1 MTTHRKVAVGFPA
14 AAALASALLLHCG
27 NEFPGNHRSASEARR
42 QGAPPNVVVVLIDD
56 LGYGDVGAFGAPH
69 MPTPHIDSLARD
81 GVRFTQGYATASVCS
96 PSRTSLMLGIYAQ
109 RTGMYTNAQVG
120 TPFPD
125 GHPTFA
131 QFMRDAGYA
140 TGMVGRW
147 HMGSKGQ
154 RPLESGFMYLAER
167 PPGTKERDRGRGG
180 PSYIADDGS
189 YWTDQHGAE
198 LAGFVA
204 RHRAE
209 PFFLYFAPL
218 AVHSPVQEAP
228 AKYLRRVPPEITG
241 KRRYL
246 AATLIAVDD
255 ALGTLLAELRK
266 HRLDEH
272 TIIFFAGDNGGAAKS
287 ESRNAPYRGGKA
299 SEWDGGVHEPYII
312 RWTGR
317 LPAGITFDGLSS
329 TMDFYATA
337 AALTNNEPPA
347 NLDGTNLIP
356 YLTGPKE
363 GEPHR
368 DLYFHGHARAVRSGK
383 WRMVL
388 DGGLFDI
395 HADPFE
401 TTDLSDEYPD
411 VVARLAERF
420 ASWEATLKKPE
431 KRPTKRRRTSN

>member
-1 MTTHRKVAVGFPA
+1 MTTHRKVAIGFAIA
-14 AAALASALLLHCG
+14 AAFASALWLLRG
-27 NEFPGNHRSASEARR
+27 IELQANLRNASQARR

-56 LGYGDVGAFGAPH
+56 LAYGNVGAFGAPR

-96 PSRTSLMLGIYAQ
+96 PSRTSLM
-109 RTGMYTNAQVG
+109 G
-120 TPFPD
+120 TPIPD

-147 HMGSKGQ
+147 DIGTKEQ
-154 RPLESGFMYLAER
+154 KPLDSGFMDFAGH
-167 PPGTKERDRGRGG
+167 PPGAGPSGLNRG
-180 PSYIADDGS
+180 PSYMADDGS
-189 YWTDQHGAE
+189 YWTDQHGDE
-198 LAGFVA
+198 LAEFVA

-218 AVHSPVQEAP
+218 AVHSPVEDAP
-228 AKYLRRVPPEITG
+228 EKYLRRVPPEATG

-255 ALGTLLAELRK
+255 AVGTLLAELRK
-266 HRLDEH
+266 HGLDED
-272 TIIFFAGDNGGAAKS
+272 TIIFFASDNGGDSTDGA
-287 ESRNAPYRGGKA
+287 RNAPYRGGKG
-299 SEWDGGVHEPYII
+299 SEWNGGAHVPYII

-317 LPAGITFDGLSS
+317 LPAGTTFHGLSS

-337 AALTNNEPPA
+337 AALTGNEPPA

-356 YLTGPKE
+356 YLTGAKE

-383 WRMVL
+383 WRMMVMMVN
-388 DGGLFDI
+388 GGLFDI
-395 HADPFE
+395 HVDPAE
-401 TTDLSDEYPD
+401 KTDLSDEHPE
-411 VVARLAERF
+411 VAAELTERF
-420 ASWEATLKKPE
+420 FAWEATLKKPE
-431 KRPTKRRRTSN
+431 KRRTERSGAPRNE

>member
-1 MTTHRKVAVGFPA
+1 
-14 AAALASALLLHCG
+14 
-27 NEFPGNHRSASEARR
+27 
-42 QGAPPNVVVVLIDD
+42 VVVVLIDD

-109 RTGMYTNAQVG
+109 RTGKYTNDQVG
-120 TPFPD
+120 VPIPD

-131 QFMRDAGYA
+131 QFMRDAGYV

-147 HMGSKGQ
+147 HIGSSGQ
-154 RPLESGFMYLAER
+154 GPLESGFMYLAER
-167 PPGTKERDRGRGG
+167 PPGVGPQGPNLG

-189 YWTDQHGAE
+189 YWTDLHGAE
-198 LAGFVA
+198 LAEFVA

-228 AKYLRRVPPEITG
+228 AKYLQRVPPEITG

-287 ESRNAPYRGGKA
+287 EARNAPYRGGKG
-299 SEWDGGVHEPYII
+299 SKWDGGVHEPYII

-317 LPAGITFDGLSS
+317 LPAGATFDGLSS

-337 AALTNNEPPA
+337 AALTNNESPA

-356 YLTGPKE
+356 YLTGAKE

-383 WRMVL
+383 WRMTV

-395 HADPFE
+395 HVDPAE
-401 TTDLSDEYPD
+401 TTDLSNEHPD
-411 VVARLAERF
+411 VVARLTERF
-420 ASWEATLKKPE
+420 TAWEATLKKP
-431 KRPTKRRRTSN
+431 KAAQ